1 MSVVFESKRLRC
13 RRWIPNDVEPLF
25 AVYSDQEGARW
36 IDDGRPITYA
46 ECDRWLR
53 VTEANYAK
61 RGYGMFALESRASGQ
76 VIGFCGLVH
85 PNNQAEPEIKYA
97 FLSTYWGQGYAS
109 EAVPALLA
117 YGASTHG
124 LTRIIATVA
133 KGNLASQR
141 VLLKSGM
148 VYSHTIEEENGA
160 EEEDEAQTLLYEWHS
175 CTARTNPDRTG
186 SDLALV
192 ES

>member
-1 MSVVFESKRLRC
+1 MVMSNAAVFESERLRC
-13 RRWIPNDVEPLF
+13 RRWIPDDIDALF
-25 AVYSDQEGARW
+25 AVYSNEEGVRW
-36 IDDGRPITYA
+36 IEDGKPITYA

-61 RGYGMFALESRASGQ
+61 RGYGMFALESRLSGL

-85 PNNQAEPEIKYA
+85 PGDQVEAEIKYA
-97 FLSTYWGQGYAS
+97 LLPTYWGQGYAS

-117 YGASTHG
+117 YGDRTHG

-133 KGNLASQR
+133 KGNIASQR

-148 VYSHTIEEENGA
+148 VYSHTRY
-160 EEEDEAQTLLYEWHS
+160 EEDDSQTLVYEWHS
-175 CTARTNPDRTG
+175 TANQ
-186 SDLALV
+186 DL
-192 ES
+192 